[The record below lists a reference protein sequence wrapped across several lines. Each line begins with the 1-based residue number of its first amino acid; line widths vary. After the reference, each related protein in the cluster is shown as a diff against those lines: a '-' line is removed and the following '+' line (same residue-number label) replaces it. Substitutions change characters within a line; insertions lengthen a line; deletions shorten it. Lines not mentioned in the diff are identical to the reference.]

1 MYAVGGID
9 CNKGRGPLNFFVNV
23 IASHF
28 LTKTTLALSKLMTC
42 YIKDEV
48 HFLKK
53 KGIMLSQC
61 LRKAIKTS
69 QNLGSLLQVL
79 LFHKINI
86 YFRGHNYR
94 EI

>member
-53 KGIMLSQC
+53 KRNYVISVSE
-61 LRKAIKTS
+61 KSHKNES
-69 QNLGSLLQVL
+69 KLG
-79 LFHKINI
+79 
-86 YFRGHNYR
+86 
-94 EI
+94 

>member
-1 MYAVGGID
+1 
-9 CNKGRGPLNFFVNV
+9 
-23 IASHF
+23 
-28 LTKTTLALSKLMTC
+28 MTC

-61 LRKAIKTS
+61 LRKAIKMS
-69 QNLGSLLQVL
+69 QNLQVL